1 MTSLL
6 LFVLAPIA
14 LLDSTSIIPL
24 TVVPLAVLL
33 AGERPFA
40 GAVSF
45 LFGIF
50 IAYTG
55 AGVLL
60 LLGLDFVLDSISPR
74 IRRAE

>member
-33 AGERPFA
+33 AGERPSA